1 MLLLLFRKFLGKHQT
16 HSEESNAPVET
27 IEERIARIQQ
37 GDFDLRNTLITEYQ
51 PFIAKAVSRFCKRYI
66 DPSRDDEYSIA
77 LMAFNEAI
85 NQFSEVHGRSFLG
98 FAETVIRRRL
108 IDLIR
113 KEQRFAQQVPYS
125 AFDGVDE
132 DDNQLN
138 PVETH
143 QAIEHYEK
151 QNAGE
156 ERKHEIA
163 ELTASLKEYGI
174 TFLDLVENSPKHTD
188 SRQMFFR
195 IGRLLAEDV
204 KISSILIHK
213 KTLPIK
219 ELLEQVQVSRKTLE
233 RNRKYIIAISI
244 IFRGNYP
251 YLRDYLHIPYTEEGG
266 GQHE

>member
-16 HSEESNAPVET
+16 HSEEHSAPVET
-27 IEERIARIQQ
+27 AEDRVVRIQQ
-37 GDFDLRNTLITEYQ
+37 GDFDLRNNFITEYQ
-51 PFIAKAVSRFCKRYI
+51 PFIAKVVSRFCKRYI

-77 LMAFNEAI
+77 LLAFNEAV
-85 NQFSEVHGRSFLG
+85 NQFSPVSGRSFLG

-108 IDLIR
+108 IDHIR

-125 AFDGVDE
+125 AFDVLDE

-138 PVETH
+138 PIETH
-143 QAIEHYEK
+143 QAIEHYDK
-151 QNAGE
+151 NNAAE

-163 ELTASLKEYGI
+163 ELTASLQEYGI

-188 SRQMFFR
+188 SRQLFFR
-195 IGRLLAEDV
+195 IGRILAEDA
-204 KISSILIHK
+204 KILSILVHK

-219 ELLEQVQVSRKTLE
+219 ELLEKVQVSRKTLE

-244 IFRGNYP
+244 ILRGNYP
-251 YLRDYLHIPYTEEGG
+251 YLRDYLHIPDSEEGG
-266 GQHE
+266 KQHE